1 MLFSGTTFIFHF
13 LPCVLLLYVF
23 TPCRFK
29 NTVLL
34 LASFFFYGWGEPK
47 YILSMVLAIGIAYI
61 SGILIERYRY
71 HSKLSKW
78 ILILSVSLCLAMLG
92 YFKYADFFIS
102 NFNAVTGL
110 SLPLLYVALPLGISF
125 YTFQILSYSIDVYK
139 NEVGAQKNLLDLA
152 TYISLFPQ
160 LIAGP
165 IVRYSHIEHQLQHR
179 AHSLDKTT
187 AGMQRFL
194 VGLSKKVLLANTLG
208 ELCTTFRTSSDLS
221 VIWIWM
227 YAIACSLQIYFDFS
241 GYSDMAIGLGNLFGF
256 DFPEN
261 FHYPFIA
268 KSITD
273 FWRRW
278 HMSLGSWFR
287 DYVYIP
293 LGGNRVCFAR
303 HLCNI
308 LIVWILTGLWHGA
321 AWNFIMWGIY
331 FSFLLILEKLWLL
344 KFLKRHKLCRHIYV
358 LLAVLISFVLFDA
371 SDLQQAFFYI
381 RTMFTANGYPL
392 VCTQS
397 MYYLRSYSFILC
409 IAIIAATPVP
419 KKIWNTLIQN
429 HTCDTLMIL
438 AEPLLLV
445 ILLLVCTAFL
455 VDGSFNP
462 FLYFRF

>member
-1 MLFSGTTFIFHF
+1 MLFSSTTFIFHF

-34 LASFFFYGWGEPK
+34 LASFFFYGWTEPK
-47 YILSMVLAIGIAYI
+47 YILFMILAIGTAYI
-61 SGILIERYRY
+61 SGILIDRYR
-71 HSKLSKW
+71 HRPKVSKW

-102 NFNAVTGL
+102 NFNTVTGL
-110 SLPLLYVALPLGISF
+110 SLPLLRVALPLGISF
-125 YTFQILSYSIDVYK
+125 YTFQILSYSIDVYR
-139 NEVGAQKNLLDLA
+139 NEVSAQKNLLDLA

-165 IVRYSHIEHQLQHR
+165 IVRYSHIEHQLQHHT
-179 AHSLDKTT
+179 HSLDKTT
-187 AGMQRFL
+187 AGTQRFL

-241 GYSDMAIGLGNLFGF
+241 GYSDMAIGLGKLFGF

-261 FHYPFIA
+261 FHYPFMA
-268 KSITD
+268 ESITD

-293 LGGNRVCFAR
+293 L
-303 HLCNI
+303 LS
-308 LIVWILTGLWHGA
+308 LI
-321 AWNFIMWGIY
+321 
-331 FSFLLILEKLWLL
+331 
-344 KFLKRHKLCRHIYV
+344 HI
-358 LLAVLISFVLFDA
+358 
-371 SDLQQAFFYI
+371 
-381 RTMFTANGYPL
+381 
-392 VCTQS
+392 
-397 MYYLRSYSFILC
+397 
-409 IAIIAATPVP
+409 
-419 KKIWNTLIQN
+419 
-429 HTCDTLMIL
+429 
-438 AEPLLLV
+438 
-445 ILLLVCTAFL
+445 
-455 VDGSFNP
+455 
-462 FLYFRF
+462 

>member
-1 MLFSGTTFIFHF
+1 MLFSSTTFIFHF
-13 LPCVLLLYVF
+13 LPCVLLPYVF

-47 YILSMVLAIGIAYI
+47 YILSMILAIGTAYI
-61 SGILIERYRY
+61 SGILIERYR
-71 HSKLSKW
+71 HRPKVSKW
-78 ILILSVSLCLAMLG
+78 ILILSISLCLAMLG

-102 NFNAVTGL
+102 NFNTVTGL
-110 SLPLLYVALPLGISF
+110 SLPLLRVALPLGISF
-125 YTFQILSYSIDVYK
+125 YTFQILSYSIDVYR
-139 NEVGAQKNLLDLA
+139 NEVSAQKNLLDLA

-165 IVRYSHIEHQLQHR
+165 IVRYSHIEQQLKYR
-179 AHSLDKTT
+179 THSLDKATS
-187 AGMQRFL
+187 GVQRFL

-241 GYSDMAIGLGNLFGF
+241 GYSDMAIGLGKLFGF

-261 FHYPFIA
+261 FHYPFMA
-268 KSITD
+268 ESITD

-331 FSFLLILEKLWLL
+331 FSFLLIAEKLWLL
-344 KFLKRHKLCRHIYV
+344 KFLNRHKLCRHIYV

>member
-1 MLFSGTTFIFHF
+1 MLFSSTTFIFHF

-34 LASFFFYGWGEPK
+34 LASFFFYGWTEPK
-47 YILSMVLAIGIAYI
+47 YILFMILAIGTAYI
-61 SGILIERYRY
+61 SGILIDRYR
-71 HSKLSKW
+71 HRPKVSKW

-102 NFNAVTGL
+102 NFNTVTGL
-110 SLPLLYVALPLGISF
+110 SLPLLRVALPLGISF
-125 YTFQILSYSIDVYK
+125 YTFQILSYSIDVYR
-139 NEVGAQKNLLDLA
+139 NEVSAQKNLLDLA

-179 AHSLDKTT
+179 THSLDKTT
-187 AGMQRFL
+187 AGTQRFL

-227 YAIACSLQIYFDFS
+227 YAIAYSLQIYFDFS
-241 GYSDMAIGLGNLFGF
+241 GYSDMAIGLGKLFGF

-261 FHYPFIA
+261 FHYPFMA
-268 KSITD
+268 ESITD

-331 FSFLLILEKLWLL
+331 FAFLLILEKLWLL

-358 LLAVLISFVLFDA
+358 LLAVLISFVLFEA

-419 KKIWNTLIQN
+419 KKIWNTLIQS
-429 HTCDTLMIL
+429 HTCDTLMIF

>member
-13 LPCVLLLYVF
+13 LPCVLLLYAF
-23 TPCRFK
+23 TPRRFK

-47 YILSMVLAIGIAYI
+47 YILSMILAIGIAYI
-61 SGILIERYRY
+61 SGILIERYR
-71 HSKLSKW
+71 HRPKVSKW

-110 SLPLLYVALPLGISF
+110 SLPLLHVALPLGISF
-125 YTFQILSYSIDVYK
+125 YTFQILSYSIDVYR
-139 NEVGAQKNLLDLA
+139 NEVSAQRNLLDLA

-165 IVRYSHIEHQLQHR
+165 IVRYSHIEQQLKYR
-179 AHSLDKTT
+179 THSLDKTT
-187 AGMQRFL
+187 CGIQRFL

-208 ELCTTFRTSSDLS
+208 ELCNTFRASSDIS
-221 VIWIWM
+221 VIWFWI
-227 YAIACSLQIYFDFS
+227 YALACSLQIYFDFS
-241 GYSDMAIGLGNLFGF
+241 GYSDMAIGLGKMFDF

-261 FHYPFIA
+261 FHYPFMA
-268 KSITD
+268 ESITD

-278 HMSLGSWFR
+278 HMSLSSWFK

-321 AWNFIMWGIY
+321 AWNFIIWGMY
-331 FSFLLILEKLWLL
+331 FALLLIAEKLWLL
-344 KFLKRHKLCRHIYV
+344 KFLKNHKIFSHIYV
-358 LLAVLISFVLFDA
+358 LFAVLISFVLFDA
-371 SDLQQAFFYI
+371 SDLQQILFHI

-392 VCTQS
+392 VCVQS
-397 MYYLRSYSFILC
+397 MYYLRSYFLILL
-409 IAIIAATPVP
+409 ISIVGATPFPINVW
-419 KKIWNTLIQN
+419 KKLKKNNRFASVSII
-429 HTCDTLMIL
+429 
-438 AEPLLLV
+438 AEPLMLVVLL
-445 ILLLVCTAFL
+445 ILCTAYL

>member
-1 MLFSGTTFIFHF
+1 MLFSSTTFIFHF

-34 LASFFFYGWGEPK
+34 LASFFFYGWTEPK
-47 YILSMVLAIGIAYI
+47 YILFMILAIGTAYI
-61 SGILIERYRY
+61 SGILIDRYR
-71 HSKLSKW
+71 HRPKVSKW

-102 NFNAVTGL
+102 NFNTVTGL
-110 SLPLLYVALPLGISF
+110 SLPLLRVTLPLGISF

-165 IVRYSHIEHQLQHR
+165 IVRYSHIEHQLQHHT
-179 AHSLDKTT
+179 HSLDKTT
-187 AGMQRFL
+187 AGTQRFL

-227 YAIACSLQIYFDFS
+227 YAIACSLQIYFDYS
-241 GYSDMAIGLGNLFGF
+241 GYSDMAIGLGKLFGF

-261 FHYPFIA
+261 FHYPFMA
-268 KSITD
+268 ESITD

-331 FSFLLILEKLWLL
+331 FAFLLILEKLWLL

-429 HTCDTLMIL
+429 HTCDTLMIF

>member
-47 YILSMVLAIGIAYI
+47 YILSMILAIGTAYI
-61 SGILIERYRY
+61 SGILIERYR
-71 HSKLSKW
+71 HRPKVSKW

-102 NFNAVTGL
+102 NFNTVTGL
-110 SLPLLYVALPLGISF
+110 SLPLLRVALPLGISF
-125 YTFQILSYSIDVYK
+125 YTFQILSYSIDVYR
-139 NEVGAQKNLLDLA
+139 NEVSAQKNLLDLA

-165 IVRYSHIEHQLQHR
+165 IIRYSHIEQQLKYR
-179 AHSLDKTT
+179 THSLDKTT
-187 AGMQRFL
+187 AGIQRFL

-208 ELCTTFRTSSDLS
+208 EICTTFRTSSDLS

-241 GYSDMAIGLGNLFGF
+241 GYSDMAIGLGKLFGF

-261 FHYPFIA
+261 FHYPFMA
-268 KSITD
+268 ESITD

-331 FSFLLILEKLWLL
+331 FSFLLIAEKLWLL
-344 KFLKRHKLCRHIYV
+344 KFLNRHKLCRHIYV

>member
-1 MLFSGTTFIFHF
+1 
-13 LPCVLLLYVF
+13 
-23 TPCRFK
+23 
-29 NTVLL
+29 
-34 LASFFFYGWGEPK
+34 
-47 YILSMVLAIGIAYI
+47 
-61 SGILIERYRY
+61 
-71 HSKLSKW
+71 
-78 ILILSVSLCLAMLG
+78 
-92 YFKYADFFIS
+92 
-102 NFNAVTGL
+102 
-110 SLPLLYVALPLGISF
+110 
-125 YTFQILSYSIDVYK
+125 
-139 NEVGAQKNLLDLA
+139 
-152 TYISLFPQ
+152 
-160 LIAGP
+160 
-165 IVRYSHIEHQLQHR
+165 
-179 AHSLDKTT
+179 
-187 AGMQRFL
+187 
-194 VGLSKKVLLANTLG
+194 
-208 ELCTTFRTSSDLS
+208 
-221 VIWIWM
+221 
-227 YAIACSLQIYFDFS
+227 
-241 GYSDMAIGLGNLFGF
+241 MAIGLGNLFGF

>member
-1 MLFSGTTFIFHF
+1 MLFSSTTFIFHF

-34 LASFFFYGWGEPK
+34 LASFFFYGWTEPK
-47 YILSMVLAIGIAYI
+47 YILFMILAIGTAYI
-61 SGILIERYRY
+61 SGILIDRYR
-71 HSKLSKW
+71 HRPKVSKW

-102 NFNAVTGL
+102 NFNTVTGL
-110 SLPLLYVALPLGISF
+110 SLPLLRVTLPLGISF
-125 YTFQILSYSIDVYK
+125 YTFQILSYSIDVYR
-139 NEVGAQKNLLDLA
+139 NEVSAQKNLLDLA

-165 IVRYSHIEHQLQHR
+165 IVRYSHIEHQLQHHT
-179 AHSLDKTT
+179 HSLDKTT
-187 AGMQRFL
+187 AGTQRFL

-241 GYSDMAIGLGNLFGF
+241 GYSDMAIGLGKLFGF

-261 FHYPFIA
+261 FHYPFMA
-268 KSITD
+268 ESITD

-331 FSFLLILEKLWLL
+331 FAFLLILEKLWLL

>member
-1 MLFSGTTFIFHF
+1 MLFSSTTFIFHF

-47 YILSMVLAIGIAYI
+47 YILSMILAIGTAYI
-61 SGILIERYRY
+61 SGILIERYR
-71 HSKLSKW
+71 HRPKVSKW

-102 NFNAVTGL
+102 NFNTVTGL
-110 SLPLLYVALPLGISF
+110 SLPLLRVTLPLGISF
-125 YTFQILSYSIDVYK
+125 YTFQILSYSIDVYR
-139 NEVGAQKNLLDLA
+139 NEVSAQKNLLDLA

-165 IVRYSHIEHQLQHR
+165 IVRYSHIEQQLKYR
-179 AHSLDKTT
+179 THSLDKATS
-187 AGMQRFL
+187 GVQRFL
-194 VGLSKKVLLANTLG
+194 MGLSKKVLLANTLG

-241 GYSDMAIGLGNLFGF
+241 GYSDMAIGLGKLFGF

-261 FHYPFIA
+261 FHYPFMA
-268 KSITD
+268 ESITD

-321 AWNFIMWGIY
+321 SWNFIMWGIY
-331 FSFLLILEKLWLL
+331 FAFLLILEKLWLL
-344 KFLKRHKLCRHIYV
+344 KFLNRHKLCRHIYV

>member
-1 MLFSGTTFIFHF
+1 MLFSSTTFIFHF

-47 YILSMVLAIGIAYI
+47 YILSMILAIGTAYI
-61 SGILIERYRY
+61 SGILIERYR
-71 HSKLSKW
+71 HRPKVSKW

-102 NFNAVTGL
+102 NFNTVTGL
-110 SLPLLYVALPLGISF
+110 SLPLLRVALPLGISF
-125 YTFQILSYSIDVYK
+125 YTFQILSYSIDVYR
-139 NEVGAQKNLLDLA
+139 NEVSAQKNLLDLA

-165 IVRYSHIEHQLQHR
+165 IIRYSHIEQQLKYR
-179 AHSLDKTT
+179 THSLDKTT
-187 AGMQRFL
+187 AGIQRFL

-241 GYSDMAIGLGNLFGF
+241 GYSDMAIGIGKLFGF

-261 FHYPFIA
+261 FHYPFMA
-268 KSITD
+268 ESITD

-331 FSFLLILEKLWLL
+331 FAFLLILEKLWLL
-344 KFLKRHKLCRHIYV
+344 KFLNRHKLCRHIYV

>member
-1 MLFSGTTFIFHF
+1 MLFSSTTFIFHF

-47 YILSMVLAIGIAYI
+47 YILSIVLAIGIAYI

>member
-1 MLFSGTTFIFHF
+1 MLFSSTTFIFHF

-47 YILSMVLAIGIAYI
+47 YILSMILAIGTAYI
-61 SGILIERYRY
+61 SGILIERYR
-71 HSKLSKW
+71 HRPKVSKW

-102 NFNAVTGL
+102 NFNTVTGL
-110 SLPLLYVALPLGISF
+110 SLPLLRVALPLGISF
-125 YTFQILSYSIDVYK
+125 YTFQILSYSIDVYR
-139 NEVGAQKNLLDLA
+139 NEVSAQKNLLDLA

-165 IVRYSHIEHQLQHR
+165 IVRYSHIEQQLKYR
-179 AHSLDKTT
+179 THSLDKTT
-187 AGMQRFL
+187 AGIQRFL

-241 GYSDMAIGLGNLFGF
+241 GYSDMAIGLGKLFGF

-261 FHYPFIA
+261 FHYPFMA
-268 KSITD
+268 ESITD

-344 KFLKRHKLCRHIYV
+344 KFLNRHKLCRHIYV

>member
-1 MLFSGTTFIFHF
+1 MLFSSTTFIFHF

-34 LASFFFYGWGEPK
+34 LASFFFYGWTEPK
-47 YILSMVLAIGIAYI
+47 YILFMILAIGTAYI
-61 SGILIERYRY
+61 SGILIDRYR
-71 HSKLSKW
+71 HRPKVSKW

-102 NFNAVTGL
+102 NFNTVTGL
-110 SLPLLYVALPLGISF
+110 SLPLLRVTLPLGISF

-165 IVRYSHIEHQLQHR
+165 IVRYSHIEHQLQHHT
-179 AHSLDKTT
+179 HSLDKTT
-187 AGMQRFL
+187 AGTQRFL

-241 GYSDMAIGLGNLFGF
+241 GYSDMAIGLGKLFGF

-261 FHYPFIA
+261 FHYPFMA
-268 KSITD
+268 ESITD

-331 FSFLLILEKLWLL
+331 FAFLLILEKLWLL

>member
-13 LPCVLLLYVF
+13 LPCVLLLYAF
-23 TPCRFK
+23 TPCKFK
-29 NTVLL
+29 NAVLL

-47 YILSMVLAIGIAYI
+47 YILSMVLAIGISYL
-61 SGILIERYRY
+61 SGILIERYR
-71 HSKLSKW
+71 HRPKVSKW

-102 NFNAVTGL
+102 NFNTVTGF
-110 SLPLLYVALPLGISF
+110 SLPLLRVTLPLGISF
-125 YTFQILSYSIDVYK
+125 YTFQILSYIIDVYK
-139 NEVGAQKNLLDLA
+139 NEVSAQKNLLDLA

-165 IVRYSHIEHQLQHR
+165 IVRYSHIEQQLKYR
-179 AHSLDKTT
+179 THSLDKATS
-187 AGMQRFL
+187 GVQRFL

-241 GYSDMAIGLGNLFGF
+241 GYSDMAIGLGKLFGF

-261 FHYPFIA
+261 FHYPFMA
-268 KSITD
+268 ESITD

-331 FSFLLILEKLWLL
+331 FAFLLILEKLWLL

>member
-1 MLFSGTTFIFHF
+1 MLFSSTTFIFHF

-34 LASFFFYGWGEPK
+34 LASFFFYGWTEPK
-47 YILSMVLAIGIAYI
+47 YILFMILAIGTAYI
-61 SGILIERYRY
+61 SGILIDRYR
-71 HSKLSKW
+71 HRPKVSKW

-102 NFNAVTGL
+102 NFNTVTGL
-110 SLPLLYVALPLGISF
+110 SLPLLRVALPLGISF
-125 YTFQILSYSIDVYK
+125 YTFQILSYSIDVYR
-139 NEVGAQKNLLDLA
+139 NEVSAQKNLLDLA

-179 AHSLDKTT
+179 THSLDKTT
-187 AGMQRFL
+187 AGTQRFL

-227 YAIACSLQIYFDFS
+227 YAIAYSLQIYFDFS
-241 GYSDMAIGLGNLFGF
+241 GYSDMAIGLGKLFGF

-261 FHYPFIA
+261 FHYPFMA
-268 KSITD
+268 ESITD

-331 FSFLLILEKLWLL
+331 FAFLLILEKLWLL

-419 KKIWNTLIQN
+419 KKIWNTLIQS
-429 HTCDTLMIL
+429 HTCDTLMIF

>member
-13 LPCVLLLYVF
+13 LPCFLLLYAF

-47 YILSMVLAIGIAYI
+47 YVLSMILAIGTAYI
-61 SGILIERYRY
+61 SGILIERYR
-71 HSKLSKW
+71 HRPKVSKW
-78 ILILSVSLCLAMLG
+78 ILRISLSLCLAMLG

-102 NFNAVTGL
+102 NFNTVTGL
-110 SLPLLYVALPLGISF
+110 SLPLLRVTLPLGISF
-125 YTFQILSYSIDVYK
+125 YIFQILSYSIDVYK
-139 NEVGAQKNLLDLA
+139 NEVSAQKNLLDLA

-179 AHSLDKTT
+179 THSLDKTT
-187 AGMQRFL
+187 AGIQRFL
-194 VGLSKKVLLANTLG
+194 VGLSKKVLLANTFG

-241 GYSDMAIGLGNLFGF
+241 GYSDMAIGLGKLFGF

-261 FHYPFIA
+261 FHYPFMA
-268 KSITD
+268 ESITD

-331 FSFLLILEKLWLL
+331 FAFLLILEKLWLL

-381 RTMFTANGYPL
+381 RTMFTANGHPL
-392 VCTQS
+392 VCTQG

-429 HTCDTLMIL
+429 HTCETLMIL

>member
-1 MLFSGTTFIFHF
+1 MLFSSTTFIFHF